1 LVNRRQVAVYVPA
14 LTGGGAERVAAVL
27 ARGLQESGHHV
38 ELLVDYEAH
47 ENRDLVCDVDVS
59 VLGVGHGASVLRL
72 ARLLASGRLDIVVS
86 MGASTN
92 VKLVAAHLLARSSAK
107 LILSYHATLGAV
119 SGKLSWSAYPLAPFL
134 VRYAARTV
142 SVSNHLLN
150 DLVKSWHVPPKRVVR
165 IYNPVPVE
173 RALPIDADGLAAR
186 PRVVMG
192 MGRLTPEK
200 DFATLIRAVALL
212 PDRDTRLVI
221 YGEGPE
227 RKPLLELAGSL
238 GLADRVELPGYVI
251 NPWPVFAEA
260 RCFVIS
266 SPAEAFGNVAVEA
279 LASGLPVVTTDCGG
293 PVEILDHGRY
303 GTVVPV
309 ADPARLA
316 AAIAEALKRPGDPE
330 PRVARANEFATA
342 RIVEQYNALF
352 DAVLGDPRR
361 EERGAQALTDER
373 PSPPHDHKAPTAS

>member
-1 LVNRRQVAVYVPA
+1 MVNRRQVAVYVPA

-47 ENRDLVCDVDVS
+47 ENRDLVSDVDVS
-59 VLGVGHGASVLRL
+59 VLGLGHGTSVMRL
-72 ARLLASGRLDIVVS
+72 ARLLASGRFDIVVS

-107 LILSYHATLGAV
+107 LILSYHATLSAI

-142 SVSNHLLN
+142 SVSDHLMN
-150 DLVKSWHVPPKRVVR
+150 DLVSSWHVPPKRVVR

-186 PRVVMG
+186 PHVVMG

-200 DFATLIRAVALL
+200 DFATLVRAVALL

-238 GLADRVELPGYVI
+238 GLADRVDLPGYVI
-251 NPWPVFAEA
+251 NPWPAFTKA

-293 PVEILDHGRY
+293 PVEILDGGRY

-316 AAIAEALKRPGDPE
+316 AALAETLKRPGEPE

-342 RIVEQYNALF
+342 RIVEQYNELF
-352 DAVLGDPRR
+352 DTVLGDSPR
-361 EERGAQALTDER
+361 EGRGARALTDER